1 MSGLAMTYPA
11 SASAAPSGPA
21 GGDLGETYPNP
32 TVSNIHGSLTHT
44 GTTVGFYGKTPATR
58 PSAYT
63 LTFAGNT
70 RVLPASTA
78 SNVSTAAA
86 LNVGILFAYAS
97 VGQAESL
104 PVAINALIADVKA
117 TKEVLR
123 QLVLDLQGNG
133 MLQ

>member
-32 TVSNIHGSLTHT
+32 TVSNIIVDL
-44 GTTVGFYGKTPATR
+44 
-58 PSAYT
+58 
-63 LTFAGNT
+63 
-70 RVLPASTA
+70 
-78 SNVSTAAA
+78 
-86 LNVGILFAYAS
+86 
-97 VGQAESL
+97 
-104 PVAINALIADVKA
+104 KA